1 MGLDKDT
8 LVELV
13 SCKYYFY
20 NNIVTYINEGKTP
33 TKDDFKAWYEQAIQQ
48 FKLLKPEQIL
58 QAMDNALVAFILE
71 RRARER
77 EESEKNAMQRGSNA
91 T

>member
-20 NNIVTYINEGKTP
+20 NNIVQYINEEKTP

-58 QAMDNALVAFILE
+58 QAMDNALIAFILE
-71 RRARER
+71 RRAKER